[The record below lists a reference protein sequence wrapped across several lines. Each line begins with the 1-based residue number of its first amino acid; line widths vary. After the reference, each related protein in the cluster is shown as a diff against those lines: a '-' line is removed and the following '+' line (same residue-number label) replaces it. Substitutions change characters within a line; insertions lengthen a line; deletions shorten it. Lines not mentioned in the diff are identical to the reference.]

1 MFTQKSQV
9 QTQDS
14 INVSIIT
21 DESLLTKE
29 QKRYL
34 KK

>member
-1 MFTQKSQV
+1 MFSQKTQA
-9 QTQDS
+9 TQDS